1 MATPVPV
8 DIVPEVHSGPS
19 PSSKA
24 LAVALLGAGHVGSAV
39 ARVCAAGT
47 TPVRVVSAL
56 VRDERKARDIHFA
69 PGILTSD
76 PDAAFAAKP
85 DVVVEL
91 LGGVE
96 PAFTL
101 VCRALS
107 LGIPVVTA
115 NKSLLAAR
123 GAELERRAAAAG
135 VPLLYEASV
144 LAGVPFLGALAD
156 RARAAHVSRIA
167 GILNGTSNAVLQ
179 ALAGGT
185 PFAPAIADAQRR
197 GLAEPNPEHDVRGI
211 DAAEKLA
218 IVVREV
224 GWGAVDPRTIETFG
238 IDTLTPAD
246 LDAAAAFDGVIKPIV
261 LAERVANGSSSLLWG
276 PASGGRAGTIAA
288 FSGPAFVPRTHRLA
302 PVDGT
307 DNIIVLTTPHGD
319 VVHAGP
325 GAGPD
330 ATADTVLDDVV
341 EAASRGPRLPRQSRD
356 VLVVAP
362 RTSWF
367 IRLTGPGGLA
377 APEEIADFLGAH
389 GIWTRRTSVHAA
401 TAYHLTWPCSR
412 QRLERALSALQHA
425 AGIESVAVRA
435 LEG

>member
-1 MATPVPV
+1 VRAAGKPIVLPDGQESRMATPVPV
-8 DIVPEVHSGPS
+8 DTVPEVQPGPS
-19 PSSKA
+19 SQP
-24 LAVALLGAGHVGSAV
+24 LAVALLGAGVVGSAV
-39 ARVCAAGT
+39 ARRLTAAGAAQA
-47 TPVRVVSAL
+47 RLVSAL
-56 VRDERKARDIHFA
+56 VRDAGKRRETAFP

-76 PDAAFAAKP
+76 PSVLFATKP

-91 LGGVE
+91 LGGIE

-101 VCRALS
+101 VSRALS

-123 GAELERRAAAAG
+123 GGELERRAAAAG

-156 RARAAHVSRIA
+156 RPRAAHVSRIA

-179 ALAGGT
+179 AVAAGT
-185 PFAPAIADAQRR
+185 PFALALADAQRR

-218 IVVREV
+218 VVLRLV
-224 GWGAVDPRTIETFG
+224 GWGQVDPRAIETSA
-238 IDTLTPAD
+238 IDVVSPVD
-246 LDAAAAFDGVIKPIV
+246 LHAAAAFDGVVKPIV
-261 LAERVANGSSSLLWG
+261 LASRGADG
-276 PASGGRAGTIAA
+276 IAA
-288 FSGPAFVPRTHRLA
+288 FSGPAFLPRAHRLA
-302 PVDGT
+302 RVDGT
-307 DNIIVLTTPHGD
+307 DNAIVLTTPHGD

-330 ATADTVLDDVV
+330 ATADTVLDDVA
-341 EAASRGPRLPRQSRD
+341 EAASRRARTPRP
-356 VLVVAP
+356 VGVVPVTGP

-367 IRLTGPGGLA
+367 IRLTAPGALP

-389 GIWTRRTSVHAA
+389 GIWMRRTSAGKAA
-401 TAYHLTWPCSR
+401 ACHLTWPCSR
-412 QRLERALSALQHA
+412 ERLARALAALGHA
-425 AGIESVAVRA
+425 AGTESVSLRAV
-435 LEG
+435 EE